1 MLTFIMNP
9 KVGFVLHNTAYAY
22 INSRFDLTIQTHER
36 YVSHTGQQAQQNSTD
51 HIWIVVLDS
60 D

>member
-1 MLTFIMNP
+1 MRIHRSQ
-9 KVGFVLHNTAYAY
+9 VLNVQFCFHISAY

-36 YVSHTGQQAQQNSTD
+36 YISHCGSTSTTKFYRPF
-51 HIWIVVLDS
+51 WIFVLDT